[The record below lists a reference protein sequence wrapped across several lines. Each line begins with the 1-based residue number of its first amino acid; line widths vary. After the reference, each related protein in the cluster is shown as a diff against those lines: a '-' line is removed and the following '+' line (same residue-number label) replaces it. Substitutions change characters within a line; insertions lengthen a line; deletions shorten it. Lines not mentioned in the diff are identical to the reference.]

1 MARRPFFSGNY
12 GSALG
17 SYDTAAKLIAQAGQA
32 QGQMYANLGKI
43 AVESI
48 NKYAENKQKKE
59 EEKQAS
65 SFIENYLKDKPEMA
79 AQFGIKGSDLV
90 SFEEAV
96 KQGASAIAKNPKGM
110 ETVKGLISMEQER
123 VKAQEASQVRN
134 LQMQQIQQ
142 SMDNQQADRLRADQ
156 NRISEN
162 QFMQSLMSQTASPQA
177 QRQADIARPGLAV
190 LGNGDARN
198 RFMQAQLQQPQNQVP
213 VSSLGSQDFG
223 RFASKEGLDPKLSVT
238 RMEALR
244 QAEVA
249 SQPKAPDPFKVRD
262 ELRKTTEFE
271 QGQDAITFT
280 PERNTIVLGDTV
292 YGISGKFG
300 NEAEV
305 IKLKSVEIPN
315 YSNMNSVMNQLI
327 SLGEKRKTT
336 KFMSNADKT
345 LAQSLSNQLRGLLR
359 EQILGPGTVTDPERA
374 ILNEIVQNPTT
385 WMDTAGN
392 TQSKIDSLKGIRKDA
407 FNKLKTRLTG
417 LGLNVAEIGQ
427 GGASSSSKSSVN
439 FDQETPSGL
448 GYTEINLDQL

>member
-1 MARRPFFSGNY
+1 MAIGDTVQAGLLKADFSPIERGGAAKGRAY
-12 GSALG
+12 RAIGEGIGSALDKFAKNKQEG
-17 SYDTAAKLIAQAGQA
+17 EAAEMGINAMIAGMDDQQKEELLSGESK
-32 QGQMYANLGKI
+32 LGKTY
-43 AVESI
+43 
-48 NKYAENKQKKE
+48 NKFLDGELSNSQKKAFLGGLATYNTTYRQNMADQMAMDKFAIEQAE
-59 EEKQAS
+59 ERRRADLYQRGLNQYKQDQIKAN
-65 SFIENYLKDKPEMA
+65 IYDKFLGSREMVDMPVGGFDPNPLMRGVPQSTVRVPEGEYKGNRFLQTEQGKSDFTSLVDAGMDRSDALEMA
-79 AQFGIKGSDLV
+79 SKR
-90 SFEEAV
+90 E
-96 KQGASAIAKNPKGM
+96 
-110 ETVKGLISMEQER
+110 
-123 VKAQEASQVRN
+123 
-134 LQMQQIQQ
+134 
-142 SMDNQQADRLRADQ
+142 
-156 NRISEN
+156 
-162 QFMQSLMSQTASPQA
+162 
-177 QRQADIARPGLAV
+177 
-190 LGNGDARN
+190 
-198 RFMQAQLQQPQNQVP
+198 AQL
-213 VSSLGSQDFG
+213 L
-223 RFASKEGLDPKLSVT
+223 
-238 RMEALR
+238 
-244 QAEVA
+244 A
-249 SQPKAPDPFKVRD
+249 SQPKAPDPFKLSD
-262 ELRKTTEFE
+262 EIRKATEFQ
-271 QGQDAITFT
+271 QGQDAITFK
-280 PERNTIVLGDTV
+280 PERNTIVLGDTA

-374 ILNEIVQNPTT
+374 ILNEIVLNPTT

-427 GGASSSSKSSVN
+427 GDESSPSKSSVN

>member
-1 MARRPFFSGNY
+1 MAIGDTVNAGLMRVDFSPIQRAGE
-12 GSALG
+12 
-17 SYDTAAKLIAQAGQA
+17 AQARANQA
-32 QGQMYANLGKI
+32 FGNAIGGVIDKFYQKKKDKQEREEREQAYRQMGLSDEEAKAASRDKDLANQF
-43 AVESI
+43 I
-48 NKYAENKQKKE
+48 NKMNADRNYDLQVDQFN
-59 EEKQAS
+59 QAS
-65 SFIENYLKDKPEMA
+65 KLRD
-79 AQFGIKGSDLV
+79 
-90 SFEEAV
+90 
-96 KQGASAIAKNPKGM
+96 
-110 ETVKGLISMEQER
+110 
-123 VKAQEASQVRN
+123 
-134 LQMQQIQQ
+134 LQMQQIRRNMERQKDADLLADKAKQKEEAQ
-142 SMDNQQADRLRADQ
+142 SQIYDRFLMDREMVNMPIGGGET
-156 NRISEN
+156 NH
-162 QFMQSLMSQTASPQA
+162 LMKNVPPPTIQVP
-177 QRQADIARPGLAV
+177 RGEYK
-190 LGNGDARN
+190 GN
-198 RFMQAQLQQPQNQVP
+198 RFFQTEQGKSDFTSLVDAGIDASDALEMASKREAQL
-213 VSSLGSQDFG
+213 L
-223 RFASKEGLDPKLSVT
+223 
-238 RMEALR
+238 
-244 QAEVA
+244 A
-249 SQPKAPDPFKVRD
+249 SQPKAPDMFKLSD
-262 ELRKTTEFE
+262 EIRKATEFE

-427 GGASSSSKSSVN
+427 GDESSSSKSSVN

>member
-1 MARRPFFSGNY
+1 MAIGDTVNPGLMRVDFSPIQRAGEAQARANQAFGQTIGNVLEKFYEKKKEKAQQESIADTLVSTFGVNREEANHLSKNKEFIPTFFEQQKAQRDYELQLDQFNQASQLRDLQMDQIRRSMERQKDADLLADKVRQKEESQAQIYDQF
-12 GSALG
+12 LG
-17 SYDTAAKLIAQAGQA
+17 SREMVDMQLGRTDTNPLMRNVPGPTTQVPQGEYKGNRFLQTEQGKSDFTSLVDAGMDRSDA
-32 QGQMYANLGKI
+32 L
-43 AVESI
+43 
-48 NKYAENKQKKE
+48 
-59 EEKQAS
+59 
-65 SFIENYLKDKPEMA
+65 EMA
-79 AQFGIKGSDLV
+79 SKR
-90 SFEEAV
+90 E
-96 KQGASAIAKNPKGM
+96 
-110 ETVKGLISMEQER
+110 
-123 VKAQEASQVRN
+123 
-134 LQMQQIQQ
+134 
-142 SMDNQQADRLRADQ
+142 
-156 NRISEN
+156 
-162 QFMQSLMSQTASPQA
+162 
-177 QRQADIARPGLAV
+177 
-190 LGNGDARN
+190 
-198 RFMQAQLQQPQNQVP
+198 AQL
-213 VSSLGSQDFG
+213 L
-223 RFASKEGLDPKLSVT
+223 
-238 RMEALR
+238 
-244 QAEVA
+244 A
-249 SQPKAPDPFKVRD
+249 SQPKAPDPFKLSD
-262 ELRKTTEFE
+262 EIRKATEFQ
-271 QGQDAITFT
+271 QGQDAITFK
-280 PERNTIVLGDTV
+280 PERNTIVLGDTA

-345 LAQSLSNQLRGLLR
+345 LAKSLSNQLRGLLR

-427 GGASSSSKSSVN
+427 GDESSPSKSSVN

>member
-1 MARRPFFSGNY
+1 MARRPFFGQN
-12 GSALG
+12 
-17 SYDTAAKLIAQAGQA
+17 DT
-32 QGQMYANLGKI
+32 KI
-43 AVESI
+43 A
-48 NKYAENKQKKE
+48 KMDMQAATAPGRAYAAAFQKLGDIASDTLEKFREKKE
-59 EEKQAS
+59 EKEQQELSKNQIVNLYKGNPDHPVFKALDVQSIDEAKAVAGDFSKQPELLTQAMSFAKAVTDEKQ
-65 SFIENYLKDKPEMA
+65 
-79 AQFGIKGSDLV
+79 
-90 SFEEAV
+90 
-96 KQGASAIAKNPKGM
+96 
-110 ETVKGLISMEQER
+110 
-123 VKAQEASQVRN
+123 AQEASQLRG
-134 LQMQQIQQ
+134 LQMDQIRRNMERQK
-142 SMDNQQADRLRADQ
+142 DADLLADKVRQ
-156 NRISEN
+156 KEES
-162 QFMQSLMSQTASPQA
+162 QA
-177 QRQADIARPGLAV
+177 QIYDQF
-190 LGNGDARN
+190 LGSREMVDMQLGRTDTNPLMRNVTGPTTQVPQGEYKGN
-198 RFMQAQLQQPQNQVP
+198 RFLQTEQGKSDFTSLVDAGMDRSDALEMASKREAQL
-213 VSSLGSQDFG
+213 L
-223 RFASKEGLDPKLSVT
+223 
-238 RMEALR
+238 
-244 QAEVA
+244 A
-249 SQPKAPDPFKVRD
+249 SQPKAPDPFKLSD
-262 ELRKTTEFE
+262 EIRKATEFQ
-271 QGQDAITFT
+271 QGQDAITFK
-280 PERNTIVLGDTV
+280 PERNTIVLGDTA

-345 LAQSLSNQLRGLLR
+345 LAKSLSNQLRGLLR

-427 GGASSSSKSSVN
+427 GDESSPSKSSVN

>member
-1 MARRPFFSGNY
+1 MAIGDTVQAGLLRTDFSPIQ
-12 GSALG
+12 
-17 SYDTAAKLIAQAGQA
+17 KAGQA
-32 QGQMYANLGKI
+32 QAQANQAFGQALGGIVDKFYQKKKDKQEKEQRKQAYLKLGMSEEVADAAKNDKDLANQF
-43 AVESI
+43 I
-48 NKYAENKQKKE
+48 NKMNADRTYDLQVDQFKQEKSFKDLQKEN
-59 EEKQAS
+59 
-65 SFIENYLKDKPEMA
+65 
-79 AQFGIKGSDLV
+79 
-90 SFEEAV
+90 
-96 KQGASAIAKNPKGM
+96 
-110 ETVKGLISMEQER
+110 
-123 VKAQEASQVRN
+123 
-134 LQMQQIQQ
+134 IQQ
-142 SMDNQQADRLRADQ
+142 EMDNTTADRLRDFEAREDEKTKAQNLNRFIGTREMVDMPIGVQDQ
-156 NRISEN
+156 NP
-162 QFMQSLMSQTASPQA
+162 LMRGVEQPTAQVPQ
-177 QRQADIARPGLAV
+177 
-190 LGNGDARN
+190 GDYMGN
-198 RFMQAQLQQPQNQVP
+198 RFMQTEQGRNMLTDMVDSGIDPSDALETAGKFEAQLLAN
-213 VSSLGSQDFG
+213 
-223 RFASKEGLDPKLSVT
+223 
-238 RMEALR
+238 
-244 QAEVA
+244 
-249 SQPKAPDPFKVRD
+249 QPKAPDPFKLSD
-262 ELRKTTEFE
+262 ELRKATEFG

-280 PERNTIVLGDTV
+280 PERNTIVLGDTA

-417 LGLNVAEIGQ
+417 LGLDVAEVGQ
-427 GGASSSSKSSVN
+427 GGASSPSKSSVDFN
-439 FDQETPSGL
+439 QETSSGL

>member
-1 MARRPFFSGNY
+1 MARRPFFGQGPAPQIARMNMQAATAPGRAY
-12 GSALG
+12 AAAFQKLG
-17 SYDTAAKLIAQAGQA
+17 DIASDTLEKFR
-32 QGQMYANLGKI
+32 
-43 AVESI
+43 E
-48 NKYAENKQKKE
+48 KKE
-59 EEKQAS
+59 EKEREDNFERMANKLPSEVFSAFGVQSEEEKSDFIKKIKKKGPREDAMAIM
-65 SFIENYLKDKPEMA
+65 SFY
-79 AQFGIKGSDLV
+79 Q
-90 SFEEAV
+90 
-96 KQGASAIAKNPKGM
+96 
-110 ETVKGLISMEQER
+110 
-123 VKAQEASQVRN
+123 KAQDAKDARDVRN
-134 LQMQQIQQ
+134 LQMDQLRRNIERQK
-142 SMDNQQADRLRADQ
+142 DADLLAEQARQKQEA
-156 NRISEN
+156 
-162 QFMQSLMSQTASPQA
+162 QA
-177 QRQADIARPGLAV
+177 QIYDQFLSGREMVDMQLGRTDTNPLMRNVPGPTTQV
-190 LGNGDARN
+190 PQGEYKGN
-198 RFMQAQLQQPQNQVP
+198 RFFQTEQGK
-213 VSSLGSQDFG
+213 SDFTSLVDAGID
-223 RFASKEGLDPKLSVT
+223 ASDALEMAGK
-238 RMEALR
+238 READLL
-244 QAEVA
+244 E
-249 SQPKAPDPFKVRD
+249 SQPKAPDMFKLSD
-262 ELRKTTEFE
+262 EIRKATEFQ

-427 GGASSSSKSSVN
+427 GDESSSSKSSVN

>member
-1 MARRPFFSGNY
+1 MVNLIKANIMAIGDTVQAGLMRVDFSPIQRAGE
-12 GSALG
+12 
-17 SYDTAAKLIAQAGQA
+17 AQARANQAFGQTIGNVLDKFYEKKREKA
-32 QGQMYANLGKI
+32 QQ
-43 AVESI
+43 ESI
-48 NKYAENKQKKE
+48 ADTLVSTFGVNRDEANHLSKNKEFIPTFFEQQKAEKDYQHKLDQFNQLKSFQDLQMENIRQGMERQKTADELKE
-59 EEKQAS
+59 EARAAEK
-65 SFIENYLKDKPEMA
+65 
-79 AQFGIKGSDLV
+79 
-90 SFEEAV
+90 
-96 KQGASAIAKNPKGM
+96 
-110 ETVKGLISMEQER
+110 T
-123 VKAQEASQVRN
+123 KAQN
-134 LQMQQIQQ
+134 LNRFIGTREMVDMPIGVQ
-142 SMDNQQADRLRADQ
+142 DQ
-156 NRISEN
+156 NP
-162 QFMQSLMSQTASPQA
+162 LMRGVEQPTAQVPQ
-177 QRQADIARPGLAV
+177 
-190 LGNGDARN
+190 GDYKGN
-198 RFMQAQLQQPQNQVP
+198 RFMQTEQGRNMLTDMVDSGIDPSDALATAGKFEAQLLAN
-213 VSSLGSQDFG
+213 
-223 RFASKEGLDPKLSVT
+223 
-238 RMEALR
+238 
-244 QAEVA
+244 
-249 SQPKAPDPFKVRD
+249 QPKAPDMFKLSD
-262 ELRKTTEFE
+262 EIRKATEFQ

-280 PERNTIVLGDTV
+280 PERNTIVLGDTA

-427 GGASSSSKSSVN
+427 GDASSSSKSSVN

>member
-1 MARRPFFSGNY
+1 MARRPFFGQGPAPQIARMNMQAATAPGRAY
-12 GSALG
+12 AAAFQKLG
-17 SYDTAAKLIAQAGQA
+17 DIASDTLEKFR
-32 QGQMYANLGKI
+32 
-43 AVESI
+43 E
-48 NKYAENKQKKE
+48 KKE
-59 EEKQAS
+59 EKEREDNFERMANKLPSEVFSAFGVQSEEEKSDFIKKIKKKGPREDAMAIM
-65 SFIENYLKDKPEMA
+65 SFY
-79 AQFGIKGSDLV
+79 Q
-90 SFEEAV
+90 
-96 KQGASAIAKNPKGM
+96 
-110 ETVKGLISMEQER
+110 
-123 VKAQEASQVRN
+123 KAQDAKDARDVRN
-134 LQMQQIQQ
+134 LQMDQLRRNIERQK
-142 SMDNQQADRLRADQ
+142 DADLLAEQARQKQEA
-156 NRISEN
+156 
-162 QFMQSLMSQTASPQA
+162 QA
-177 QRQADIARPGLAV
+177 QIYDQFLSGREMVDMQLGRTDTNPLMRKSDFTSLVDAGIDASDALEMAGKREADL
-190 LGNGDARN
+190 L
-198 RFMQAQLQQPQNQVP
+198 
-213 VSSLGSQDFG
+213 
-223 RFASKEGLDPKLSVT
+223 E
-238 RMEALR
+238 
-244 QAEVA
+244 
-249 SQPKAPDPFKVRD
+249 SQPKAPDMFKLSD
-262 ELRKTTEFE
+262 EIRKATEFQ

-427 GGASSSSKSSVN
+427 GDESSSSKSSVN

>member
-1 MARRPFFSGNY
+1 MAIGDTVQAGLMRVDFSPIQRAGE
-12 GSALG
+12 
-17 SYDTAAKLIAQAGQA
+17 AQARANQAFGQTIGNVLDKFYEKKREKA
-32 QGQMYANLGKI
+32 QQ
-43 AVESI
+43 ESI
-48 NKYAENKQKKE
+48 ADTLVSTFGVNRDEANHLSKNKEFIPTFFEQQKAEKDYQHKLDQFNQLKSFQDLQMENIRQGMERQKTADELKE
-59 EEKQAS
+59 EARAAEK
-65 SFIENYLKDKPEMA
+65 
-79 AQFGIKGSDLV
+79 
-90 SFEEAV
+90 
-96 KQGASAIAKNPKGM
+96 
-110 ETVKGLISMEQER
+110 T
-123 VKAQEASQVRN
+123 KAQN
-134 LQMQQIQQ
+134 LNRFIGTREMVDMPIGVQ
-142 SMDNQQADRLRADQ
+142 DQ
-156 NRISEN
+156 NP
-162 QFMQSLMSQTASPQA
+162 LMRGVEQPTAQVPQ
-177 QRQADIARPGLAV
+177 
-190 LGNGDARN
+190 GDYKGN
-198 RFMQAQLQQPQNQVP
+198 RFMQTEQGRNMLTDMVDSGIDPSDALATAGKFEAQLLAN
-213 VSSLGSQDFG
+213 
-223 RFASKEGLDPKLSVT
+223 
-238 RMEALR
+238 
-244 QAEVA
+244 
-249 SQPKAPDPFKVRD
+249 QPKAPDMFKLSD
-262 ELRKTTEFE
+262 EIRKATEFQ

-280 PERNTIVLGDTV
+280 PERNTIVLGDTA

-392 TQSKIDSLKGIRKDA
+392 AQSKIDSLKGIRKDA

-427 GGASSSSKSSVN
+427 GDASSSSKSSVN